1 MGFTDMRTS
10 GDSDL
15 NPRLTPGESERKI
28 ESRGP
33 GAIGGWSHL
42 ATRWR
47 VGSLRSTNG

>member
-28 ESRGP
+28 ERREP
-33 GAIGGWSHL
+33 GAIGGRTLPAIEMEGWLSWSPI
-42 ATRWR
+42 R
-47 VGSLRSTNG
+47 